1 MLFSSSDSKNPFN
14 LALIIKYFYH
24 FGLVNPLAVILEI
37 LLIWPKL

>member
-24 FGLVNPLAVILEI
+24 FGLVKPSGSDVRNPFNLT
-37 LLIWPKL
+37 